1 LVWFEIMTNFQDK
14 TQILCTF
21 KNLYFSKFDSKKKWH
36 IGATINTIYKKF
48 QNISFENSSLGKYVF
63 WEKGPQKGQ

>member
-1 LVWFEIMTNFQDK
+1 MKQKNWQN
-14 TQILCTF
+14 LCTF
-21 KNLYFSKFDSKKKWH
+21 KKNYFSKFDCKKTWH